1 MFELQLFVV
10 KAEFTSKYRFW
21 VSTISSLPYKP
32 HYIISIHHFCW
43 WKRPV
48 SFGSVQANAATLA
61 ASASPSVPMAAS
73 SLSAP
78 LSPLSPAG
86 PGSASQMRAVQS
98 KLEQL
103 PGGYN
108 PPWICLEKT

>member
-1 MFELQLFVV
+1 
-10 KAEFTSKYRFW
+10 
-21 VSTISSLPYKP
+21 
-32 HYIISIHHFCW
+32 
-43 WKRPV
+43 
-48 SFGSVQANAATLA
+48 
-61 ASASPSVPMAAS
+61 MAAS

-108 PPWICLEKT
+108 HPWICLEKT

>member
-10 KAEFTSKYRFW
+10 KTEITSKYRFW

-32 HYIISIHHFCW
+32 HYIFVGENALF
-43 WKRPV
+43 PLV
-48 SFGSVQANAATLA
+48 LFGSVQANAATLA

-108 PPWICLEKT
+108 PHGFV